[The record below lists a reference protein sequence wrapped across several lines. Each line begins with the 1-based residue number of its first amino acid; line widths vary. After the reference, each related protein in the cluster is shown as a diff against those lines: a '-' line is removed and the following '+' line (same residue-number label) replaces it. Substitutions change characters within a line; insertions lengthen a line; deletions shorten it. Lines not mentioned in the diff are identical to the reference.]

1 MAIKAFPHEEWID
14 SIDPKVLNPIRHPG
28 MDLRDWFAGLA
39 MQGILANEAM
49 IDGINDNV
57 SKWIT
62 AHAYQL
68 ADAMMKER
76 DK

>member
-1 MAIKAFPHEEWID
+1 MTTEEAGKLYKEVMDRID
-14 SIDPKVLNPIRHPG
+14 AMQPEIP
-28 MDLRDWFAGLA
+28 MRDWFAGLA

-49 IDGINDNV
+49 IDGIKDNV

-68 ADAMMKER
+68 ADAMMEER
-76 DK
+76 DNV